1 MSTEDSVNKRLDLIE
16 PRVGQLERD
25 VSSIKT
31 EVRIQ
36 FKELFNRTKRLE
48 SILVGTAGTII
59 VMLMGILFKMG

>member
-1 MSTEDSVNKRLDLIE
+1 MPTEDSVNKRLDLIE

-36 FKELFNRTKRLE
+36 FKELFNRTKRME
-48 SILVGTAGTII
+48 GILIGAAGTII
-59 VMLMGILFKMG
+59 IMLMGILFKMG

>member
-59 VMLMGILFKMG
+59 IMLMGILFKMG

>member
-1 MSTEDSVNKRLDLIE
+1 MSTEESVNRRLDLIE

>member
-36 FKELFNRTKRLE
+36 FKELFNRKKRLE
-48 SILVGTAGTII
+48 GILVGTAGTII
-59 VMLMGILFKMG
+59 VMLIGILFKMG

>member
-1 MSTEDSVNKRLDLIE
+1 MSTEDSVNRRLDLIE